1 MKLMALILSGCAAI
15 VLAGNLAAADA
26 QKNLKLT
33 LDRKD
38 GIYRTGDEVR
48 IAISYAGE
56 KQKPMQIVMTG
67 SDGSSKKYDFPKVQD
82 QFAAK
87 IQSSAVTFTVL
98 VYFNADRK
106 PIQKNGKSIAGETAS
121 IGAVADPEKIRPGFQ
136 EPADFQQFWDA
147 ALAELAKVPVK
158 AKRKEVDV
166 PKNVQGKFQCWDV
179 QVDCA
184 GGVPVSGYLTMPVKA
199 VPKSLPAVVSYHGAG
214 VYSSWKSF
222 TGGAIHFNINA
233 HGIENGREKEF
244 YRKLAKTELA
254 DYRSRNAADRDKF
267 YFRNMFLR
275 VKRSLDYVK
284 TLPEYDGRTLI
295 VTGSSQGGAQAIA
308 AAGLDPDVVLMQA
321 CVPAMCDHG
330 GGLAGRM
337 AGWPKLLKI
346 RDGKIRNPELE
357 KSLPYY
363 DMAFF
368 ARRIRGE
375 AFFTVGLIDRTCC
388 PDSVFAAFNLIP
400 GRKTIWTMPD
410 QGHVGYSSPVFTRRR
425 QELIRQAGRK
435 ADPAK

>member
-1 MKLMALILSGCAAI
+1 MKLMDLIISGCAVI

-26 QKNLKLT
+26 KKNLKLT

-38 GIYRTGDEVR
+38 GIYRTGDEVK

-67 SDGSSKKYDFPKVQD
+67 SDGSSKRFDFPEVQD
-82 QFAAK
+82 RFAAK
-87 IQSSAVTFTVL
+87 IQSSAVSFTVL

-106 PIQKNGKSIAGETAS
+106 PIRKNGKSIAGETAS
-121 IGAVADPEKIRPGFQ
+121 VGAVADPEKIRPGFQ

-158 AKRKEVDV
+158 AKRKEIGV
-166 PKNVQGKFQCWDV
+166 PKNVQGRFQCWDV

-199 VPKSLPAVVSYHGAG
+199 APKSLPAVVSYHGAG

-233 HGIENGREKEF
+233 HGIENGRDKEF
-244 YRKLAKTELA
+244 YLNLAKTELA

-295 VTGSSQGGAQAIA
+295 VTGSSQGGAQSIA

-321 CVPAMCDHG
+321 CVPAMCDQG
-330 GGLAGRM
+330 GVLAGRM
-337 AGWPKLLKI
+337 AGWPKLLRI
-346 RDGKIRNPELE
+346 RDGKIQNPELK
-357 KSLPYY
+357 KSIPYY

-368 ARRIRGE
+368 ARRIKGE
-375 AFFTVGLIDRTCC
+375 ACFTVGLIDRTCC
-388 PDSVFAAFNLIP
+388 PDSVFAAFNQIP
-400 GRKTIWTMPD
+400 GRKSIWTMPD
-410 QGHVGYSSPVFTRRR
+410 QGHVGYSSPIFTKRM
-425 QELIRQAGRK
+425 QELIRQAARK
-435 ADPAK
+435 AAAAK

>member
-1 MKLMALILSGCAAI
+1 MKLMDLIISGCAVV
-15 VLAGNLAAADA
+15 VLAGNLAAADV
-26 QKNLKLT
+26 KNNLKLA

-38 GIYRTGDEVR
+38 GIYRTGDEVK

-56 KQKPMQIVMTG
+56 KQNPMQVVMTG

-106 PIQKNGKSIAGETAS
+106 PIRKNGKSIAGETAS

-166 PKNVQGKFQCWDV
+166 PKNVQGKFQCWDI

-184 GGVPVSGYLTMPVKA
+184 GSVPVSGYLTMPVKA
-199 VPKSLPAVVSYHGAG
+199 APKSLPAVVSYQGAG
-214 VYSSWKSF
+214 VYSGWKTF
-222 TGGAIHFNINA
+222 TDGAIHFNINA

-244 YRKLAKTELA
+244 YQKLAKTELA
-254 DYRSRNAADRDKF
+254 DYRTRNAADRDKF

-284 TLPEYDGRTLI
+284 SLPEYDGRTLI
-295 VTGSSQGGAQAIA
+295 VTGSSQGGAQAIV

-321 CVPAMCDHG
+321 GVPAMCDQG
-330 GGLAGRM
+330 GVLAGRT
-337 AGWPKLLKI
+337 AGWPKLLRI
-346 RDGKIRNPELE
+346 RDGKIQNPELE
-357 KSLPYY
+357 KSIPYY
-363 DMAFF
+363 EMAFF
-368 ARRIRGE
+368 ARRIKGE
-375 AFFTVGLIDRTCC
+375 ACFTVGLIDRTCC
-388 PDSVFAAFNLIP
+388 PDSVFAAFNQIP
-400 GRKTIWTMPD
+400 GRKSIWTMPD
-410 QGHVGYSSPVFTRRR
+410 RGHIGNSSPVFIRRL

-435 ADPAK
+435 AAPAK